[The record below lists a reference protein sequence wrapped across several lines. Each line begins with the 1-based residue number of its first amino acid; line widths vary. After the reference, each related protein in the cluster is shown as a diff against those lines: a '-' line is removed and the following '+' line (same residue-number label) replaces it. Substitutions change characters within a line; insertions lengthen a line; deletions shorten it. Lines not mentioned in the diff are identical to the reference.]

1 MERTGVRQTLINIVG
16 YPFADGVFGIHECIM
31 TVLICFAGFFVACLF
46 AAAGY
51 RAMNR
56 VRYGELKRKF
66 IYHGRVQALYDGAS
80 NSGLLSPLSIL
91 RRAAIAKSAATSEK

>member
-1 MERTGVRQTLINIVG
+1 VETSGIRQTLINIAG
-16 YPFADGVFGIHECIM
+16 YFFADGVLAINEYFM
-31 TVLICFAGFFVACLF
+31 TAIICFAGFSVAFLF

-66 IYHGRVQALYDGAS
+66 IYHGRVQALYDGAA

-91 RRAAIAKSAATSEK
+91 RRAAIANSSVTAEK